1 MLKVND
7 KIDRRIQGGTAEP
20 YSAIKSFIAD
30 LHSLNGEI
38 RREARLALVDIG
50 APAVPLLIS
59 TLRDPDDDVRW
70 EAAKA
75 LGEIADARAASELVN
90 TLMDHNFGIR
100 WIAAEGLI
108 AIGESALIPLLEKIT
123 ERSDSTWLRR
133 GAHHVLRDLV
143 KKNPSLKRL
152 VGPVI
157 AALEEFEPDVAVIDP
172 AHRALDELRS
182 AATEK

>member
-1 MLKVND
+1 MLKVNG
-7 KIDRRIQGGTAEP
+7 KIDRRIQGAISEP
-20 YSAIKSFIAD
+20 YSAIKSFISD

-38 RREARLALVDIG
+38 RREARLALVEIG
-50 APAVPLLIS
+50 GPAVPLLIS
-59 TLRDPDDDVRW
+59 TLKDPDDDVRW

-75 LGEIADARAASELVN
+75 LGEIADPRAASDLVN

-108 AIGESALIPLLEKIT
+108 AIGEAALIPLLEKIT

-143 KKNPSLKRL
+143 KRNPSLKGL
-152 VGPVI
+152 AGPVI
-157 AALEEFEPDVAVIDP
+157 AALEEFEPEVAVIGP
-172 AHRALDELRS
+172 AHTALDELKS
-182 AATEK
+182 APAEK